1 MPKPKKQT
9 WLLLLPAVLVVLCA
23 MVWLFSS
30 QEDATGELTPADG
43 VLDACGADFA
53 HTVYTLGSDW
63 TFYPETLASTQ
74 ADLRGRETGAHDESV
89 PYGTYRLELLAQ
101 PGQYLVL
108 SGYSFDYSTRVYLDG
123 QQVLEIGKVA
133 DTAAASE
140 ARINYMDI
148 PIYTGEDG
156 RVEIVCQYANFV
168 HKEGG
173 SLPRLYL
180 SSPEKTQEMQR
191 GNDLYSL
198 ALSGGLC
205 LFGCYFLLLAAIQR
219 GPKYGFLAM
228 TCWLMGMRN
237 QNFYVVHLLHPE
249 YNWALAYRF
258 LVWMIAL
265 QTFALL
271 LLLANLY
278 RGAVKRWVVWCYVGA
293 YGVLSA
299 LHFILPTQQVK
310 ELTRLCYDVS
320 VPFFVYL
327 IFCLIRRLIR
337 TRTVHWEDGLI
348 LLGYALL
355 LGADVYEAWF
365 GRIVL
370 AVTRRGTAPPY
381 MLLFVFLMAVAI
393 GVQSNRQREEL
404 AESRR
409 QQQVLTQLNQLK
421 TDFLHQIAHELKTP
435 LTVISGYAQ
444 LTNWQLA
451 QGQADQG
458 MQDHMT
464 VVSSEAQRLSALVSE
479 LIELSKGGGRETQTE
494 LIELPSLFEAAAK
507 VCQPLL
513 DKRQNQLVCTG
524 GAGLCISGNRGML
537 LQLLI
542 NLTMNANKH
551 TQGGTITYRASLVP
565 GRGNFALDTVRL
577 LVEDTGEGIPEERIP
592 YIFDKGYS
600 GDGGSGIGLYICQ
613 DVVKYH
619 GGTLTLA
626 STGPGGTTFRILL
639 PRTPEA
645 AQPDQPNPTHPEEG

>member
-101 PGQYLVL
+101 PGQYLML
-108 SGYSFDYSTRVYLDG
+108 SGYSFDYSTRVYLNG
-123 QQVLEIGKVA
+123 KQVLEIGKVA

-205 LFGCYFLLLAAIQR
+205 LFGCCFLLLAAIQR
-219 GPKYGFLAM
+219 GPKYGFLAL

-265 QTFALL
+265 QAFALL

-278 RGAVKRWVVWCYVGA
+278 RGAAKRWVVWCYVGA

-320 VPFFVYL
+320 VPFFAYL

-355 LGADVYEAWF
+355 LGAD
-365 GRIVL
+365 R
-370 AVTRRGTAPPY
+370 
-381 MLLFVFLMAVAI
+381 AVACDI
-393 GVQSNRQREEL
+393 DEKCMDVAYENAALNGV
-404 AESRR
+404 
-409 QQQVLTQLNQLK
+409 
-421 TDFLHQIAHELKTP
+421 
-435 LTVISGYAQ
+435 
-444 LTNWQLA
+444 
-451 QGQADQG
+451 
-458 MQDHMT
+458 
-464 VVSSEAQRLSALVSE
+464 
-479 LIELSKGGGRETQTE
+479 GR
-494 LIELPSLFEAAAK
+494 
-507 VCQPLL
+507 
-513 DKRQNQLVCTG
+513 DR
-524 GAGLCISGNRGML
+524 
-537 LQLLI
+537 
-542 NLTMNANKH
+542 
-551 TQGGTITYRASLVP
+551 Y
-565 GRGNFALDTVRL
+565 TVRW
-577 LVEDTGEGIPEERIP
+577 G
-592 YIFDKGYS
+592 
-600 GDGGSGIGLYICQ
+600 
-613 DVVKYH
+613 DVVTDQALRQEL
-619 GGTLTLA
+619 GGPYDVVVANIVADVIKALA
-626 STGPGGTTFRILL
+626 STVRPLVKEGGIFLCSGIIDDRAQEVLEKL
-639 PRTPEA
+639 KADGWDVPE
-645 AQPDQPNPTHPEEG
+645 QRQSEGWYSFLCR

>member
-43 VLDACGADFA
+43 VLDARGADFA

-74 ADLRGRETGAHDESV
+74 ADLRGRETGVHDESV

-108 SGYSFDYSTRVYLDG
+108 SGYSFDYSTRVYLNG
-123 QQVLEIGKVA
+123 KQVLEIGKVA

-219 GPKYGFLAM
+219 GPKYGFLAL

-278 RGAVKRWVVWCYVGA
+278 RGAAKRWVVWCYVGA

-365 GRIVL
+365 GRIML

-393 GVQSNRQREEL
+393 GVQSNRQREDL

-421 TDFLHQIAHELKTP
+421 TDFLHQIAPRAENAPDRHQRLRP
-435 LTVISGYAQ
+435 AD
-444 LTNWQLA
+444 QLA
-451 QGQADQG
+451 
-458 MQDHMT
+458 
-464 VVSSEAQRLSALVSE
+464 
-479 LIELSKGGGRETQTE
+479 
-494 LIELPSLFEAAAK
+494 
-507 VCQPLL
+507 
-513 DKRQNQLVCTG
+513 
-524 GAGLCISGNRGML
+524 AG
-537 LQLLI
+537 
-542 NLTMNANKH
+542 
-551 TQGGTITYRASLVP
+551 P
-565 GRGNFALDTVRL
+565 GPDRPGDA
-577 LVEDTGEGIPEERIP
+577 GPH
-592 YIFDKGYS
+592 
-600 GDGGSGIGLYICQ
+600 DGGLVRGSAP
-613 DVVKYH
+613 V
-619 GGTLTLA
+619 
-626 STGPGGTTFRILL
+626 GPGLGADRAVEG
-639 PRTPEA
+639 RRAGDADGADRA
-645 AQPDQPNPTHPEEG
+645 AVPL

>member
-9 WLLLLPAVLVVLCA
+9 WVLLLPAVLVVLCA

-43 VLDACGADFA
+43 VLDARGADFA

-108 SGYSFDYSTRVYLDG
+108 SGYSFDYSTRVYLNG
-123 QQVLEIGKVA
+123 KQVLEIGKVA

-205 LFGCYFLLLAAIQR
+205 LFGCCFLLLAAIQR
-219 GPKYGFLAM
+219 GPKYGFLAL

-237 QNFYVVHLLHPE
+237 QNFYVVHLLCPE

-265 QTFALL
+265 QAFALL

-278 RGAVKRWVVWCYVGA
+278 RGAAKRWVVWCYVGI
-293 YGVLSA
+293 LS
-299 LHFILPTQQVK
+299 
-310 ELTRLCYDVS
+310 C
-320 VPFFVYL
+320 
-327 IFCLIRRLIR
+327 
-337 TRTVHWEDGLI
+337 
-348 LLGYALL
+348 
-355 LGADVYEAWF
+355 
-365 GRIVL
+365 
-370 AVTRRGTAPPY
+370 PP
-381 MLLFVFLMAVAI
+381 
-393 GVQSNRQREEL
+393 
-404 AESRR
+404 SRSR
-409 QQQVLTQLNQLK
+409 
-421 TDFLHQIAHELKTP
+421 
-435 LTVISGYAQ
+435 S
-444 LTNWQLA
+444 
-451 QGQADQG
+451 
-458 MQDHMT
+458 
-464 VVSSEAQRLSALVSE
+464 
-479 LIELSKGGGRETQTE
+479 
-494 LIELPSLFEAAAK
+494 
-507 VCQPLL
+507 
-513 DKRQNQLVCTG
+513 
-524 GAGLCISGNRGML
+524 
-537 LQLLI
+537 
-542 NLTMNANKH
+542 
-551 TQGGTITYRASLVP
+551 
-565 GRGNFALDTVRL
+565 
-577 LVEDTGEGIPEERIP
+577 
-592 YIFDKGYS
+592 
-600 GDGGSGIGLYICQ
+600 
-613 DVVKYH
+613 
-619 GGTLTLA
+619 
-626 STGPGGTTFRILL
+626 
-639 PRTPEA
+639 
-645 AQPDQPNPTHPEEG
+645 